1 MLSSASDQAKLF
13 VKNFSRN
20 SNLDDSDISLHL
32 KLHNIFVT
40 PKLVKKVQTNLDL
53 SKMSAFDCIPKVVLN
68 NYEPELSY
76 TLAELFNICLKK
88 SFVFEIVKRSHRW
101 SLYLRMLGKVILLR
115 TTTLLVSIL
124 WLVKSLK
131 NL

>member
-20 SNLDDSDISLHL
+20 SNLDDSDISLPVFPSRTHL

-53 SKMSAFDCIPKVVLN
+53 SKMSGFGCIPEVVLN
-68 NYEPELSY
+68 NSEPELSY
-76 TLAELFNICLKK
+76 ILA
-88 SFVFEIVKRSHRW
+88 
-101 SLYLRMLGKVILLR
+101 
-115 TTTLLVSIL
+115 
-124 WLVKSLK
+124 
-131 NL
+131 